1 MGMSGIEDYR
11 KASLATVRSAMEER
25 ELAGF
30 IITDL
35 STIRWLTGFSG
46 SSARVLV
53 TPTVCRLFTDFRYAE
68 QARGEVAVAET
79 VVVSESVASELA
91 SGRHPLRGLE
101 PVALQSDSIGWLEA
115 TRFIDTLSGCCRL
128 QPVAGFFND
137 FRMVKN
143 PFELSLMQDAADI
156 SGKVLD
162 AVVPMLSERVS
173 ECDIATEISCLHRK
187 HGGEKDSF
195 DPIVAGGVRSAM
207 PHAHPTGERFRE
219 GMLVVIDM
227 GCMAGGYASD
237 QTRTIGLGRVPDEA
251 RRVYEIVREAQEL
264 GIRSA
269 RCGMKARELDAVV
282 RSFIAGHGYGEAFG
296 HGLGHGIGLEV
307 HEEPRISLKGEA
319 VLREGMV
326 FTIEPGIY
334 LEGRFG
340 VRIEDTVVMEADGA
354 RPLQRFTKELI
365 EL

>member
-1 MGMSGIEDYR
+1 MGMSGIEDFR
-11 KASLATVRSAMEER
+11 EAALAAVRSAMEER
-25 ELAGF
+25 RLGGF

-46 SSARVLV
+46 SSARLLV
-53 TPTVCRLFTDFRYAE
+53 TPSVCRLFTDFRYRE
-68 QARGEVAVAET
+68 QAEREVAVAET
-79 VVVSESVASELA
+79 VVVQEGVAAELA
-91 SGRHPLRGLE
+91 SGRHPLKGT
-101 PVALQSDSIGWLEA
+101 VALQSDTVLWQDAKRFMEALANRCSLEP
-115 TRFIDTLSGCCRL
+115 L
-128 QPVAGFFND
+128 AGFFNE

-143 PFELSLMQDAADI
+143 PVELNLMQNAADI

-162 AVVPMLSERVS
+162 AVVPMISERVS

-187 HGGEKDSF
+187 FGGEKDSF
-195 DPIVAGGVRSAM
+195 DPIVAGGARSAM
-207 PHAHPTGERFRE
+207 PHARPTGEQFRE
-219 GMLVVIDM
+219 GALVVIDM

-237 QTRTIGLGRVPDEA
+237 QTRTVALGRVPDEA
-251 RRVYEIVREAQEL
+251 RRVYDIVREAQQL

-319 VLREGMV
+319 VLQEGMV

-340 VRIEDTVVMEADGA
+340 VRIEDTVVMEAGGA